1 MKIVS
6 CAGLVLGLVLT
17 SCQNESPVSNEE
29 SNSLAKQLQSEEIIL
44 TVDKIVYTADE
55 TVRVELLNHSDAPLF
70 LEGCSQLQIGT
81 KADTGWAKAP
91 LIVCFWEGFAV
102 KIPADSSYTL
112 DWPAKHL
119 RGTHRFVAHLYFG
132 CEEGKPISGAEC
144 ERKEII
150 YSPEFSIGNIRRPL
164 PAVKHE

>member
-29 SNSLAKQLQSEEIIL
+29 SNSLAKQLQSEEIML

-81 KADTGWAKAP
+81 KADTGWAEAP
-91 LIVCFWEGFAV
+91 LIECVWEGFAV

-112 DWPAKHL
+112 DWPAKYL

-132 CEEGKPISGAEC
+132 CEEDKPISGAQC
-144 ERKEII
+144 ERRETI
-150 YSPEFSIGNIRRPL
+150 YSPEFSVRNIRRPL
-164 PAVKHE
+164 PAETHE

>member
-17 SCQNESPVSNEE
+17 SCQDESPVSHED
-29 SNSLAKQLQSEEIIL
+29 SNLLAQQLQSDEIIL
-44 TVDKIVYTADE
+44 TVDKTVYTADE
-55 TVRVELLNHSDAPLF
+55 TIRVELFNHSDAPLF

-81 KADTGWAKAP
+81 KADTGWAQVP
-91 LIVCFWEGFAV
+91 LIECVWEGFAV

-112 DWPAKHL
+112 DWPAKYL

-132 CEEGKPISGAEC
+132 CDEGKPISGAQC
-144 ERKEII
+144 ERRETI
-150 YSPEFSIGNIRRPL
+150 YSPEFLIRNLRRSL
-164 PAVKHE
+164 PAETHE